1 MQHEEVLAVLDV
13 IEAKMTEA
21 ETLGFSPEVLAVL
34 DNVEASVKEIEML
47 KFRIGQ
53 DILMRVFNF
62 ANSAYYGSMKGGSIH
77 TFYEVVTRLGMDQ
90 TKAVILILALGHL
103 ARADEKAEI
112 IFARSFA
119 TSVMGKILAEQFGMR
134 EDAAKKVE
142 LGGLFSEIGR
152 LILHVYQKMHA
163 SEADRIDDPFIDKY
177 HLYMTERIINAFDLP
192 DYLKTMIFHEG
203 LVTEA
208 GYITQSGIMQLA
220 LHFVS
225 ASFDRHQNHLV
236 VEPLVLPS
244 GVDQS
249 TSLDRI
255 IEEQFRAVGLEKYL
269 RTVRKKERLLPE
281 REVKKKS

>member
-1 MQHEEVLAVLDV
+1 MQQEEVLAILDA
-13 IEAKMTEA
+13 IEAKMLEE

-34 DNVEASVKEIEML
+34 DNVEASVGEIEML

-62 ANSAYYGSMKGGSIH
+62 ANSAYYGSMKEGSIH
-77 TFYEVVTRLGMDQ
+77 TFYEVVTRLGMDH

-103 ARADEKAEI
+103 AREDEEAEI

-119 TSVMGKILAEQFGMR
+119 TSVIGKILAQQFGTR
-134 EDAAKKVE
+134 EDVAKKVE

-152 LILHVYQKMHA
+152 LIIHVYQKLHA
-163 SEADRIDDPFIDKY
+163 SEAERIDDVFIDKY
-177 HLYMTERIINAFDLP
+177 HPYMTERIIAAFDLP

-203 LVTEA
+203 LVMEA

-220 LHFVS
+220 LQFVRANFS
-225 ASFDRHQNHLV
+225 RHHNHLV
-236 VEPLVLPS
+236 LEPIALPS
-244 GVDQS
+244 GMDQN
-249 TSLDRI
+249 TSLEHI

-269 RTVRKKERLLPE
+269 RTVRKKERLLPAPAGK
-281 REVKKKS
+281 RK